1 METALAVALVGVLGY
16 TVWRETK
23 TEQEEHQPLAKHVP
37 KRLCDYVVHGGTYED
52 ADTVVASGRRLL
64 EVHLYADENG
74 EPIVSKV
81 PLNGG
86 YDYAYD
92 YWTFDSVCV
101 SLIQAFPSNYPFILS
116 IVPHTSN
123 MVTLNRVA
131 DCLKT
136 TVRKHLLPTE
146 YVDPQSIQIEALANK
161 LILASGGVQGSEL
174 AEMIN
179 MSWTDSHLR
188 RLTFGQAVHPRDYA
202 ELVSFNRNSI
212 TLVAPDPVFGKEG
225 INPEVATAYGCQ
237 WILYGSTPGFVE
249 KPAGLQ

>member
-1 METALAVALVGVLGY
+1 METVLAAALVGVLGY

-23 TEQEEHQPLAKHVP
+23 AEQEETAPPPEP
-37 KRLCDYVVHGGTYED
+37 KRLCDYVIHGGTYED
-52 ADTVVASGRRLL
+52 ASVVVASGRRLL

-74 EPIVSKV
+74 NPIVSKV

-92 YWTFDSVCV
+92 NWTFDSVCV
-101 SLIQAFPSNYPFILS
+101 ALIQAFPSKDPFVLS

-123 MVTLNRVA
+123 MVTLNKA
-131 DCLKT
+131 AECLHQ
-136 TVRKHLLPTE
+136 TVHRNLLPQE
-146 YVDPQSIQIEALANK
+146 YSDPQSIQVEALANK
-161 LILASGGVQGSEL
+161 LIIVSGGVQGSEL
-174 AEMIN
+174 SEMVN

-188 RLTFGQAVHPRDYA
+188 RLTFGQAVHPRDYS
-202 ELVSFNRNSI
+202 ELVAFNRNSI

-225 INPEVATAYGCQ
+225 INPQVATAYGCQ
-237 WILYGSTPGFVE
+237 WILFGSTPGLVE

>member
-23 TEQEEHQPLAKHVP
+23 ADQEETAPPPEP
-37 KRLCDYVVHGGTYED
+37 KRLCDYIIRGGTYED
-52 ADTVVASGRRLL
+52 ASAVVASGRRLL

-74 EPIVSKV
+74 NPIVSKV
-81 PLNGG
+81 PLNGS

-101 SLIQAFPSNYPFILS
+101 ALIQAFPNKYPFILS

-123 MVTLNRVA
+123 MVTLNKAA
-131 DCLKT
+131 DCLHN
-136 TVRKHLLPTE
+136 TVHRNLLSPE
-146 YVDPQSIQIEALANK
+146 YIDPQGIQIEALADK
-161 LILASGGVQGSEL
+161 LIIVSGGVQGSEL
-174 AEMIN
+174 AEMVN

-188 RLTFGQAVHPRDYA
+188 RLTFGQAVHPRDYS
-202 ELVSFNRNSI
+202 ELVAFNRNSI

-237 WILYGSTPGFVE
+237 WILFGSTPGLVE
-249 KPAGLQ
+249 KPVGLQ